1 MSVWRLHIHT
11 REDELGRYCLDHDVV
26 AMGWSFEDLLENS
39 EPELAEIKARV
50 YNLKD
55 NWEDFLECAEDR
67 DYKLD
72 ESLYRL
78 HDNVKPGDSIW
89 LYFNDKYYIARVTSQ
104 SRWQFCQEARKYHAA
119 NQLINIR
126 WHEVGNSS
134 SLVPPVIELAFSDE
148 ESTFRKILDY
158 DVEGFSIWLLNAF
171 EHIVEPYKIWRINLN
186 PGDFNISEYC
196 LANNVAAMG
205 WSFKTLPNENNS
217 ELEKKVEEIKNWKEY
232 LEYFEKYD
240 NEYYSEL
247 SSSLRK
253 FHDEVKIGDV
263 IWLHA
268 KDGYYY
274 FGVVKSGWSFNNDL
288 EARRID
294 ASNQREVYQWHK
306 IEDCESVPPEL
317 PHNFLG
323 QTFREV
329 SNSVVKEFTLE
340 QLRRL
345 KNENS

>member
-11 REDELGRYCLDHDVV
+11 REDELGRYCLDHNVV

-50 YNLKD
+50 ENLKD
-55 NWEDFLECAEDR
+55 NWEDFLECAEER

-72 ESLYRL
+72 DSLYNL

-119 NQLINIR
+119 NQLTNIR
-126 WHEVGNSS
+126 WHEVGNSG

-171 EHIVEPYKIWRINLN
+171 ENIVEPQNIWRIHLK
-186 PGDFNISEYC
+186 PEG
-196 LANNVAAMG
+196 V
-205 WSFKTLPNENNS
+205 NNS
-217 ELEKKVEEIKNWKEY
+217 MYCIAHNVVALGWGFYKLEEENPKLYESVKNIKTWADYEARS
-232 LEYFEKYD
+232 E
-240 NEYYSEL
+240 EYYG
-247 SSSLRK
+247 
-253 FHDEVKIGDV
+253 EVSATVWNFYRDIVPGDV
-263 IWLHA
+263 IWIHA
-268 KDGYYY
+268 EDGDYY
-274 FGVVKSGWSFNNDL
+274 FAQVKKESTWKFCTDP
-288 EARRID
+288 EARENN
-294 ASNQREVYQWHK
+294 ASNQRINIRWHK
-306 IEDCESVPPEL
+306 VEDWDSIPTKLRDRFKLRKPPLLDVPAS
-317 PHNFLG
+317 
-323 QTFREV
+323 TVR
-329 SNSVVKEFTLE
+329 EFTLE

-345 KNENS
+345 ENENS